1 MYVDVLVE
9 YTNKAIDKT
18 FTYKIPLE
26 LQNKLTVGMK
36 VKVPF
41 GNKIINGIALKIN
54 KEFNEK
60 YEVKEVKSIEN
71 EEFVLNKELMSLGKY
86 LSEKTLCSKIKA
98 YQTMLPS
105 SLKVKDQQ
113 HNYNKYD
120 IYLSLNKSIDE
131 IDKYI
136 RNNTRSKKQNEI
148 LDKLKYDKLN
158 IKDASLSAV
167 NKLISLELIKKE
179 YVQKYRINHDKII
192 TKNKV
197 KLSEEQ
203 ESVINKVKLNQ
214 NKVYLLHGVTSSGKT
229 EVYMNLLEQVISE
242 GKTAIM
248 LVPEISLTAQ
258 MINRFYD
265 RFGGYVAVFHSS
277 LSEGEKY
284 DEYLKIKNKEVSV
297 VVGTRSAIFT
307 PLENIGIIII
317 DEEHS
322 DTYHQDVSPRYS
334 AIDMAKFR
342 CTYNKCPLILGSATP
357 TLESYVTAKKGVY
370 EYLEMKT
377 RVNNQKLPDVKI
389 INMEDEMKKGNLI
402 ISKTLEDKI
411 RDRLKKKEQ
420 VILLLNR
427 RGYSTNISCKCC
439 GFTYKCP
446 NCDITLTYHKSNNSV
461 RCHYCGY
468 TKFVDNLC
476 PECHENSL
484 SYLGLGT
491 EKLETKLNEM
501 FDAKIIRMDVD
512 TTTKKG
518 SHEKLI
524 ESFKNHEADI
534 LLGTQM
540 ISKGLDFPLVTLVG
554 VISADASLNIPDFR
568 SGEKTFELLMQVSGR
583 AGRSEKSGEVV
594 IESFNPDNY
603 YLKCV
608 QESSYEQFAKYELL
622 QRKRFK
628 YPPFYYLVN
637 IKISG
642 KNLDTV
648 FKESTNVYNYL
659 RKNLQDETIIFNP
672 TPASILR
679 VNNIYH
685 YQILI
690 KYKYDGYLLN
700 ALKKLDEMYA
710 NNYKIDFVCDFNPSR
725 L

>member
-1 MYVDVLVE
+1 
-9 YTNKAIDKT
+9 
-18 FTYKIPLE
+18 
-26 LQNKLTVGMK
+26 
-36 VKVPF
+36 
-41 GNKIINGIALKIN
+41 
-54 KEFNEK
+54 
-60 YEVKEVKSIEN
+60 
-71 EEFVLNKELMSLGKY
+71 MSLGKY

-105 SLKVKDQQ
+105 SLKVKNQE

-120 IYLSLNKSIDE
+120 VYISLNKSNDE
-131 IDKYI
+131 IDEFIKT
-136 RNNTRSKKQNEI
+136 NTRGKKQNEI

-158 IKDASLSAV
+158 IKDLSLSAV
-167 NKLISLELIKKE
+167 NKLISLDLVKKE

-197 KLSEEQ
+197 KLTSEQ
-203 ESVINKVKLNQ
+203 EQVINKVKLNQ
-214 NKVYLLHGVTSSGKT
+214 DKVYLLHGVTSSGKT
-229 EVYMNLLEQVISE
+229 EVYMNLIEQVISE

-370 EYLEMKT
+370 EYLEMKS
-377 RVNNQKLPDVKI
+377 RVNNQKLPKVEIVD
-389 INMEDEMKKGNLI
+389 MESEMKKGNLI

-411 RDRLKKKEQ
+411 RDRLNKKEQ

-427 RGYSTNISCKCC
+427 RGYSTNITCKCC

-468 TKFVDNLC
+468 TKFVEKSC
-476 PECHENSL
+476 PNCHENSL

-491 EKLETKLNEM
+491 EKLEAKLNEM

-524 ESFKNHEADI
+524 ESFRNHEADI

-608 QESSYEQFAKYELL
+608 LDSDYEKFAKFELI
-622 QRKRFK
+622 QRKKFK

-637 IKISG
+637 VKMSG
-642 KNLDTV
+642 RDLNTV

-659 RKNLQDETIIFNP
+659 RKNLQDDTIIFNP
-672 TPASILR
+672 TPSSILR
-679 VNNIYH
+679 VNNTYH

-710 NNYKIDFVCDFNPSR
+710 NNYKVDFVCDFNPSR